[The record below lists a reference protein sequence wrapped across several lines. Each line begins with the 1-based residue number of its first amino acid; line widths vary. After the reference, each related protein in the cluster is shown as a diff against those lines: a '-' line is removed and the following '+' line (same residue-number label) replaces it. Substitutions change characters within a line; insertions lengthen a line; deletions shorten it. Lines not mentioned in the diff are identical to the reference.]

1 MSEQEL
7 ELAKPYHEAILHWQK
22 HNFPDYPLLADKWET
37 FFPTDPPFCLCAKL
51 AEGVSDVMEVG
62 DKKGQPKALDP
73 RQLEPQTAQHLLAII
88 RAQASTEFGSIQQ
101 HQATFQ
107 RAPEDLD
114 KAWVLRVMAEEFRH
128 GYQMVYLLTSQ
139 DWSAVTDTKP
149 EEMVEEILS
158 MQTGSH
164 VLAAFN
170 LEYDSFIDNVVFCA
184 FIDRVGK
191 YQLTMQKVCAYKP
204 YAASMPPMLKE
215 EAFHLASGV
224 MPLRRWVERAAK
236 GDPYITMNAIQRAIG
251 KWWGRALEMFGMES
265 GGQNIVRMGIKDL
278 TNAEAID
285 AYVKECDQMLR
296 DLNRRFIRA
305 RMPEKTQDEVDAIV
319 ERLRVGER
327 AEGIGPEDLLRLP
340 DRRFF
345 RRRGEPAYRMI
356 GFDGESYTDVDAY
369 VTHLATVLPEPYLVG
384 NDVRHYVNN
393 LRQVIAGGMTIKDA
407 VKSTPHLERVG
418 GKCPCSNS
426 VRWVVGGTHA

>member
-1 MSEQEL
+1 MSEEQV
-7 ELAKPYHEAILHWQK
+7 ELAKPYHQAILHWQK
-22 HNFPDYPLLADKWET
+22 HNFPDYPLLFEKWET
-37 FFPTDPPFCLCAKL
+37 FFPTDSPFCLCAKF
-51 AEGVSDVMEVG
+51 AEGVSEVMEVG
-62 DKKGQPKALDP
+62 EKKGQPKALDP
-73 RQLEPQTAQHLLAII
+73 RQLEPETAQHLLAII

-139 DWSAVTDTKP
+139 DWSAVTDTRP
-149 EEMVEEILS
+149 EEMVDEILS

-236 GDPYITMNAIQRAIG
+236 GDPYITMNAIQRAIC
-251 KWWGRALEMFGMES
+251 KWWGRAQEMFGMES

-296 DLNRRFIRA
+296 DLNRRFLRA
-305 RMPEKTQDEVDAIV
+305 RMPEKTQDEVDAIL
-319 ERLRVGER
+319 ERLLAGER
-327 AEGIGPEDLLRLP
+327 ADGIVPEDVLRLP

-345 RRRGEPAYRMI
+345 RRRGEPAYQMI
-356 GFDGESYTDVDAY
+356 GFDGDGYADVDAY
-369 VTHLATVLPEPYLVG
+369 VKHLAAVLPEPYMASY
-384 NDVRHYVNN
+384 DVRHYVKN
-393 LRQVIAGGMTIKDA
+393 LRKVVAGEMTIKEA
-407 VKSTPHLERVG
+407 VKNTPHLERVG

-426 VRWVVGGTHA
+426 VRWVVAET

>member
-1 MSEQEL
+1 MRDETYEL
-7 ELAKPYHEAILHWQK
+7 PQKYRAAVEHWQK
-22 HNFPDYPLLADKWET
+22 HNFPDYPLVFEKWEKY
-37 FFPTDPPFCLCAKL
+37 FATDAPFCLCARF
-51 AEGVSDVMEVG
+51 AEGISDVIEVG
-62 DKKGQPKALDP
+62 DRKGQPKAMKP
-73 RQLEPQTAQHLLAII
+73 TELEPETARHLLAII

-101 HQATFQ
+101 HQGTLH

-128 GYQMVYLLTSQ
+128 GYQMMYLLTSA
-139 DWSAVTDTKP
+139 DWSSVSEQKP
-149 EEMVEEILS
+149 EDMVEDILS

-236 GDPYITMNAIQRAIG
+236 GDRFITMQAVQKSVH
-251 KWWGRALEMFGMES
+251 KWFARGLEMFGHEK
-265 GGQNIVRMGIKDL
+265 GGENIVRMGIKDKA
-278 TNAEAID
+278 NGEAID
-285 AYVKECDQMLR
+285 LYVSECEQMLA
-296 DLNRRFIRA
+296 DLNRRYVRA
-305 RMPEKTQDEVDAIV
+305 RLPNVAADDGERIV
-319 ERLRVGER
+319 QRLRL
-327 AEGIGPEDLLRLP
+327 EGGTEQGISADDMLRLP

-345 RRRGEPAYRMI
+345 RRRGDPAYTMVGTEGQQYKDLER
-356 GFDGESYTDVDAY
+356 Y
-369 VTHLATVLPEPYLVG
+369 VAHLGDVLPEPYFASY
-384 NDVRHYVNN
+384 DVRHYVDN
-393 LRQVIAGGMTIKDA
+393 LRKVVAGEMSVKDA
-407 VKSTPHLERVG
+407 VKATPHLERVG
-418 GKCPCSNS
+418 GACPCSNA
-426 VRWVVGGTHA
+426 VRWVVNGAD

>member
-1 MSEQEL
+1 MSHEL

-22 HNFPDYPLLADKWET
+22 HNFPDYPLLSQRWEK
-37 FFPTDPPFCLCAKL
+37 FFPTDPPFCLCAKF
-51 AEGVSDVMEVG
+51 AEGVSDVVEVG
-62 DKKGQPKALDP
+62 DRKGQPKAIDPKELDP
-73 RQLEPQTAQHLLAII
+73 ETAHTLLGIV

-101 HQATFQ
+101 HQGTFQ

-128 GYQMVYLLTSQ
+128 GYQMIFLLATK
-139 DWSAVTDTKP
+139 DWSAVTDAKP
-149 EEMVEEILS
+149 EQMVEEILS

-236 GDPYITMNAIQRAIG
+236 GDPYITMDAIQRAAA
-251 KWWGRALEMFGMES
+251 KWLPRGLEMFGMES

-285 AYVKECDQMLR
+285 AYVKECDQMLG
-296 DLNRRFIRA
+296 DLNRRFVRT
-305 RMPEKTQDEVDAIV
+305 RMLEKTPDEVDAIV
-319 ERLRVGER
+319 ERLLAGDRVD
-327 AEGIGPEDLLRLP
+327 GITPEDMLRLP

-345 RRRGEPAYRMI
+345 RRRGEPAYQMV
-356 GFDGESYTDVDAY
+356 GFGGERYSDVDAY
-369 VTHLATVLPEPYLVG
+369 VKHLAAVLPEPYMASY
-384 NDVRHYVNN
+384 DVRHYVNN
-393 LRQVIAGGMTIKDA
+393 LRKVVAGEMTIKDA
-407 VKSTPHLERVG
+407 VKNAPHLERVG
-418 GKCPCSNS
+418 GHCPCSNS
-426 VRWVVGGTHA
+426 VRWVLGPG

>member
-1 MSEQEL
+1 MSEEQV
-7 ELAKPYHEAILHWQK
+7 ELAKPYHQAILHWQK
-22 HNFPDYPLLADKWET
+22 HNFPDYPLLFEKWET
-37 FFPTDPPFCLCAKL
+37 FFPTDSPFCLCAKF
-51 AEGVSDVMEVG
+51 AEGVSEVMEVG
-62 DKKGQPKALDP
+62 EKKGQPKALDP
-73 RQLEPQTAQHLLAII
+73 RQLEPETAQHLLAII

-139 DWSAVTDTKP
+139 DWSAVTDTRP
-149 EEMVEEILS
+149 EEMVDEILS

-236 GDPYITMNAIQRAIG
+236 GDPYITMNAIQRAVA
-251 KWWGRALEMFGMES
+251 KWFGRGLEMFGIES

-285 AYVKECDQMLR
+285 AYAKECDQMLR
-296 DLNRRFIRA
+296 DLNRRYVRA
-305 RMPEKTQDEVDAIV
+305 RVPETMPDDVDVIV
-319 ERLRVGER
+319 ERLLAGDGADGIV
-327 AEGIGPEDLLRLP
+327 AEDMLRLP

-345 RRRGEPAYRMI
+345 RRRGVPAYQMI
-356 GFDGESYTDVDAY
+356 GFNGQSYTDVDAY
-369 VTHLATVLPEPYLVG
+369 VKHLAAALPEPYMVSH
-384 NDVRHYVNN
+384 DVRHYVNN
-393 LRQVIAGGMTIKDA
+393 LRNVIAGKLTIKDA
-407 VKSTPHLERVG
+407 VKNTPHLERVG

-426 VRWVVGGTHA
+426 VRWVMGLDA